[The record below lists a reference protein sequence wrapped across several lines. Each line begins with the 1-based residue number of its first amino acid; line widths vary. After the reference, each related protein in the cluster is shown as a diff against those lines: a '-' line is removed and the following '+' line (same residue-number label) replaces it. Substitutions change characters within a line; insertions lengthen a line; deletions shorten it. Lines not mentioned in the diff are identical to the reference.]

1 MEAKLIRERVAQSI
15 RGKAYLHTYECAA
28 CRSIMIKSS
37 AEAKAR
43 PRCRDC
49 PSLRTHNMTYHP
61 IYRVW
66 INMKQRC
73 FNKDAYNYHSYGG
86 RGIGICDEWL
96 DSSAFIS
103 WSLANGWSKGLQI
116 DRIDNSRG
124 YSPDNC
130 RWVNP
135 RTNCRN
141 RRSTKLSPESA
152 EAIRAAR
159 ASGRKLFDIANEF
172 GVSQS
177 LVSMI
182 ASGRLWGCVKEPESV
197 SRSPQGE

>member
-15 RGKAYLHTYECAA
+15 RGKAYLNMYECAA
-28 CRSIMIKSS
+28 CGSVMVKSS
-37 AEAKAR
+37 AAVKSR
-43 PRCRDC
+43 PRCQDC
-49 PSLRTHNMTYHP
+49 PSLRSHNMTYHP

-66 INMKQRC
+66 TNMKQRC

-86 RGIGICDEWL
+86 RGITVCDEWL
-96 DSSAFIS
+96 DSSKFIV
-103 WSLANGWSKGLQI
+103 WSLENGWSKGLQI

-130 RWVNP
+130 RWVKS

-152 EAIRAAR
+152 ESIRAAR
-159 ASGRKLFDIANEF
+159 ASGRKLSDIANEF
-172 GVSQS
+172 GVSQA
-177 LVSMI
+177 LVSMV
-182 ASGRLWGCVKEPESV
+182 ANGRLWGGVTELESA
-197 SRSPQGE
+197 SRSPQGG